1 MPDNAGDLGFLA
13 LVMAARAQLST
24 QLRLDARL
32 LQLELKAKATDALR
46 LCVWVAVAAFMALLG
61 VIIAAQGLVGLLVF
75 YGVPWVIAPFVV
87 AVAFLAGGG
96 FSLAKASRAMAI
108 WSLIPQQTIGQ
119 VRKDFETVREG
130 FQNAVQG

>member
-1 MPDNAGDLGFLA
+1 MPDNASGLGFLV
-13 LVMAARAQLST
+13 LLRAAQAELST

-32 LQLELKAKATDALR
+32 LQLELKAKASDALL
-46 LCVWVAVAAFMALLG
+46 LCAWVAVAALMALLG
-61 VIIAAQGLVGLLVF
+61 VVIATQGLVGVLVL
-75 YGVPWVIAPFVV
+75 YGAPWVIAPFVV

-130 FQNAVQG
+130 FQNAAQG